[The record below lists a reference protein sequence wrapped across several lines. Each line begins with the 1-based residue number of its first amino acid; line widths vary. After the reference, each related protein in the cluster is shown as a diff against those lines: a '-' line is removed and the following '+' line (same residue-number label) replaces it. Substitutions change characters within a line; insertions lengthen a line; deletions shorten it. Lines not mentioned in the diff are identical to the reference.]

1 MGKGMKDKAF
11 KVSLCGVTSALALLI
26 MFMSGIFPMLDY
38 ALPMYAGFTMVVVIV
53 ETNRKWALMTY
64 ISVSFLCLFLT
75 PNYQASFLFILF
87 MGYYPI
93 LRYSLQKLAKPVSV
107 LIKFIVFNLSI
118 IIYYNIFTKL
128 FTGIDMT
135 EDLGIFGEYSIY
147 AMWVAA
153 NILFVFYDYL
163 LGELTRIYTDW
174 FRKKILGRK

>member
-1 MGKGMKDKAF
+1 MKDKAF

-53 ETNRKWALMTY
+53 EANRKWALMTY
-64 ISVSFLCLFLT
+64 ITVSVLCLFLT

-93 LRYSLQKLAKPVSV
+93 LRYSLEKIGFKPLRL
-107 LIKFIVFNLSI
+107 LIKFAVFNAAI
-118 IIYYNIFTKL
+118 IVYYNIFTKL

-135 EDLGIFGEYSIY
+135 DDLGWFGEYSIY

-153 NILFVFYDYL
+153 NVLFVFYDYL
-163 LGELTRIYTDW
+163 LGELTKIYTNW

>member
-1 MGKGMKDKAF
+1 MKDKAF

-53 ETNRKWALMTY
+53 EANRKWALMTY
-64 ISVSFLCLFLT
+64 ITVSVLCLFLT

-93 LRYSLQKLAKPVSV
+93 LRYSLEKIKIKPLKV
-107 LIKFIVFNLSI
+107 LIKYLVFNLAI

-135 EDLGIFGEYSIY
+135 EDLGWFGKYSVY
-147 AMWVAA
+147 VMWAAA

-163 LGELTRIYTDW
+163 LGELTQLHINW
-174 FRKKILGRK
+174 FRKKILGRKK